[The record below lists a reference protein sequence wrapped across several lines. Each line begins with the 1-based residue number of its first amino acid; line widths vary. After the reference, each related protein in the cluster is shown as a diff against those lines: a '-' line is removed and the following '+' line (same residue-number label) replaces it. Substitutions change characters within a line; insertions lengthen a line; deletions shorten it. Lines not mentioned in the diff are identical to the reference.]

1 MTRLLLTKIP
11 FFREI
16 ILMSFYC
23 PHCHFKNTEVQSAS
37 EIAERGV
44 KNVLIMEQVDDFL
57 RQVVKSD
64 TAVFRVENLDIEI
77 PPGRGKL
84 TNIEGMISEIRSD
97 LEVGQEKRKVEAPDV
112 HEKIET
118 IINSLAMMIQQPI
131 FPFRVSLDD
140 PAGNSWLEPS
150 LLDTRWNFI
159 RTEYD
164 RTAEQNAALGLTAQE
179 DDGEEGS
186 SGQVVPQD
194 SQDQGGGMDGVQIAD
209 GVMYTLPC
217 SCPGCAKQAHMH
229 IQMVTIPFF
238 KEVIISSVSC
248 EKCGYRTSDVKTGGE
263 ITEKGQRIWLD
274 VKDPTDLRRDIL
286 KSETCLLKIPA
297 CNVEVVP
304 GTMGGRFT
312 TVEGLLTQIRDDL
325 RGSIFGVDD
334 TSASGG
340 DSMPADR
347 KKGWEE
353 FFHRLDKAIN
363 GEMEYTILM
372 EDPLANCYVQRLLSP
387 SPDPHIRTEEYER
400 TEEEE
405 EELGITD
412 MRTQHNAD
420 GEYTKELLP
429 RGQAPQGDQAGKEA
443 EREEAAF
450 MSAEHNSPDR
460 NPPDH
465 MPAPHTAA
473 ELKPAEHVS
482 ATASADVASKVKG
495 ATDTA
500 AEPDGAAD
508 SMESGKDDFVLV
520 EHDDAEA

>member
-1 MTRLLLTKIP
+1 MTRLLLTKVP

-23 PHCHFKNTEVQSAS
+23 PHCHFKNTEVQSAG

-44 KNVLIMEQVDDFL
+44 KNVLIVRELDDFL

-64 TAVFRVENLDIEI
+64 TAVFRVEDLDIEI

-84 TNIEGMISEIRSD
+84 TNVEGMLSEILSD
-97 LEVGQEKRKVEAPDV
+97 LEVGQEKRKVEAPEV
-112 HEKIET
+112 YEKIAAIT
-118 IINSLAMMIQQPI
+118 NTLANMIQGMV
-131 FPFRVSLDD
+131 FPFTVSLED

-150 LLDTRWNFI
+150 LADTLGTFI

-164 RTAEQNAALGLTAQE
+164 RTAEQNAALGLAAQE

-186 SGQVVPQD
+186 TEQVVPQD
-194 SQDQGGGMDGVQIAD
+194 SQDQGGGMDDVQILD
-209 GVMYTLPC
+209 GVLYKLPC
-217 SCPGCAKQAHMH
+217 SCPGCAKQACMNV
-229 IQMVTIPFF
+229 QMVTIPFF
-238 KEVIISSVSC
+238 KQVILSALVC
-248 EKCGYRTSDVKTGGE
+248 EKCGYRTNDVKTGGE

-274 VKDPTDLRRDIL
+274 VKNPIDLRRDIL

-312 TVEGLLTQIRDDL
+312 TVEGLVTQIRDDL
-325 RGSIFGVDD
+325 RGSIFDVDD
-334 TSASGG
+334 TSSSGG

-353 FFHRLDKAIN
+353 FFHNLDKAIN

-372 EDPLANCYVQRLLSP
+372 EDPLANSYVQSLSSP
-387 SPDPHIRTEEYER
+387 SPDPRIRTEDYER

-420 GEYTKELLP
+420 GEYTKELMP
-429 RGQAPQGDQAGKEA
+429 RGQAPQGDQAGKKA
-443 EREEAAF
+443 EREEAGF
-450 MSAEHNSPDR
+450 KPAEN
-460 NPPDH
+460 NPADH
-465 MPAPHTAA
+465 MPAPHMAA
-473 ELKPAEHVS
+473 ELKPTEHMP
-482 ATASADVASKVKG
+482 ATASADVASKVKE

-508 SMESGKDDFVLV
+508 SVESGKDDFVLV